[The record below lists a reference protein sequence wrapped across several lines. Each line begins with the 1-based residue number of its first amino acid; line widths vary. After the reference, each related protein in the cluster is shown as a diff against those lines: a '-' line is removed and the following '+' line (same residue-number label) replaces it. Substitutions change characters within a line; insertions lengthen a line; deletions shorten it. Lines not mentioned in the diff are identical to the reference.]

1 MSNRQKLNN
10 NTFLQRKRS
19 IKSKEIDS
27 QKNQFI
33 KPKIGTWDEAE
44 DNKLKDWVKKNG
56 AYNWTVCAEYM
67 KNRSA
72 KQCREHW
79 KNTIAENL
87 IKGQWT
93 AEEDLLI
100 MKFYEKYESWRKM
113 IPMFENR
120 TENSIKNRFFSQ
132 LRKIVVK
139 KRPPNGKKEYGTKYG
154 LDTLKKYLNEGI
166 EEAEKRY
173 YEENK
178 NMTKADFENYMIQI
192 ENLIKNR
199 KKGEKFININSL
211 KGKGFIRK
219 KSVSK
224 IINIDEDKE
233 DKYEELSDKEND
245 ENNETFNNINKK
257 RSKKKGKNTDI
268 FKTIKNSDEDNVT
281 TVETTNMKELIKFG
295 KKKSKSKKIEYTP
308 PIEEKVEL
316 DETKEQN
323 EITIERRN
331 SKKDIKNIIINQ
343 ENKRIS
349 KQNSKQLERK
359 NSKANANNNNYNNN
373 DHFPVPYN
381 YNEFHINM
389 PKTGEL
395 SRSNSIILNENENN
409 NGEKERKKQQML
421 LSKTSRNIKKA
432 LKGRYI
438 NMTSLGQSG
447 EIEYVHP

>member
-1 MSNRQKLNN
+1 MSTNKQKIN
-10 NTFLQRKRS
+10 NTNSFLQRKRS
-19 IKSKEIDS
+19 IKSKEISD
-27 QKNQFI
+27 
-33 KPKIGTWDEAE
+33 KPRMGTWDQSE
-44 DNKLKDWVKKNG
+44 DKKLRDWVKKNG

-67 KNRSA
+67 KNRTA

-79 KNTIAENL
+79 KNTIDDNL

-331 SKKDIKNIIINQ
+331 SKKDIKNIINNQ
-343 ENKRIS
+343 ENKRIA

-389 PKTGEL
+389 PKTGEI

-432 LKGRYI
+432 LKGSFI

>member
-1 MSNRQKLNN
+1 MSTNKQKIN
-10 NTFLQRKRS
+10 NTNSFLQRKRS
-19 IKSKEIDS
+19 IKSKEISD
-27 QKNQFI
+27 
-33 KPKIGTWDEAE
+33 KPRTGTWDQSE
-44 DNKLKDWVKKNG
+44 DKKLRDWVKKNG

-67 KNRSA
+67 KNRTA

-79 KNTIAENL
+79 KNTIDDNL

-331 SKKDIKNIIINQ
+331 SKKDIKNIINNQ
-343 ENKRIS
+343 ENKRIA

-395 SRSNSIILNENENN
+395 SRSSSIILNENENN

-432 LKGRYI
+432 LKGRFI

>member
-1 MSNRQKLNN
+1 
-10 NTFLQRKRS
+10 
-19 IKSKEIDS
+19 
-27 QKNQFI
+27 
-33 KPKIGTWDEAE
+33 
-44 DNKLKDWVKKNG
+44 
-56 AYNWTVCAEYM
+56 
-67 KNRSA
+67 
-72 KQCREHW
+72 
-79 KNTIAENL
+79 
-87 IKGQWT
+87 
-93 AEEDLLI
+93 
-100 MKFYEKYESWRKM
+100 
-113 IPMFENR
+113 
-120 TENSIKNRFFSQ
+120 
-132 LRKIVVK
+132 VVK

-331 SKKDIKNIIINQ
+331 SKKDIKNIINNQ

-432 LKGRYI
+432 LKGRFI

-447 EIEYVHP
+447 EIECVFP